1 MKQIVGTDIGG
12 YAFNKTA
19 GTVVFSSMT
28 APTLSQILMIH
39 NATTGV
45 TIYDPFDTTK
55 LGTIAGSTLTLD
67 FDTSSMTDADKL
79 LIIVDYA
86 SLPIAVGKGA
96 FTAVPAGTTNGTAI
110 GVAPSGAVGV
120 RLYLQ
125 GSDSVTFTIQS
136 SAPGS
141 APSLTFAA
149 TVASVG
155 SVFDEN
161 LASGQ
166 MLYITAI
173 VGSPMFRWY

>member
-1 MKQIVGTDIGG
+1 MKQVVGTDIGA

-19 GTVVFSSMT
+19 GTVVFSSMA
-28 APTLSQILMIH
+28 APVLSQILMIH
-39 NATTGV
+39 NTTTGV

-55 LGTIAGSTLTLD
+55 LGTLSSSTLTLD
-67 FDTSSMTDADKL
+67 YDTSSMSDSDKL
-79 LIIVDYA
+79 LVIVDYA
-86 SLPIAVGKGA
+86 AQPIAVGKGA
-96 FTAVPAGTTNGTAI
+96 MTLVPAGTTNGTAI
-110 GVAPSGAVGV
+110 GSMPAGAVGV

-161 LASGQ
+161 LSSSQ

-173 VGSPMFRWY
+173 VGTPMFRWY